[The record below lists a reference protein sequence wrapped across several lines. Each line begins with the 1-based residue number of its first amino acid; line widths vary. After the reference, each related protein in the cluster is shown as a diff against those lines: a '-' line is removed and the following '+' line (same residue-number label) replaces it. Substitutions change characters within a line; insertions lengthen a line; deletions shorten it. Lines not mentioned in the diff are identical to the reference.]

1 MLKWRKEI
9 NREIMMQIFFF
20 RRSQKAFEIVLVQTF
35 RNPHSICDT
44 YIHIKPMFV
53 LLFERVEELS

>member
-1 MLKWRKEI
+1 MEKGNKQRNYDAVL
-9 NREIMMQIFFF
+9 FFF

-44 YIHIKPMFV
+44 YIHTKPMFV
-53 LLFERVEELS
+53 LLFERAEELS